1 MSCIDSLEKSYKCF
15 SHILLWQFLLGST
28 HHWAQLVNLLSLCG
42 TGNICFF
49 LHGSLYPQHC
59 IGWMCHIP
67 CWSLIIPAF
76 LNLVK
81 CILLRTQQICWL
93 LCFPFKASFLLPFW
107 RGYLE
112 TGNTLLFQC
121 CWWSYLLNEG
131 LVRCSWFGVLLY
143 RLILKNGLLIWCCKF
158 KKYVNVFNSC
168 CCIYVF
174 EKVVSKMI
182 FLKSIKDVGIWE

>member
-1 MSCIDSLEKSYKCF
+1 MSCIDSLEKSYKCI

-76 LNLVK
+76 LNLVQ

-121 CWWSYLLNEG
+121 CWWSYYLMRGWLGALDLVYCCIG
-131 LVRCSWFGVLLY
+131 LYWRMVSWFGVVN
-143 RLILKNGLLIWCCKF
+143 LKN
-158 KKYVNVFNSC
+158 
-168 CCIYVF
+168 
-174 EKVVSKMI
+174 M
-182 FLKSIKDVGIWE
+182 

>member
-49 LHGSLYPQHC
+49 LHGSLYP
-59 IGWMCHIP
+59 WMNVPH
-67 CWSLIIPAF
+67 SLLIAHY
-76 LNLVK
+76 
-81 CILLRTQQICWL
+81 LRTQQICWL

-182 FLKSIKDVGIWE
+182 FLKSIKDVGIRE